1 MECMGTYLNPN
12 NDNFREFSVTGRYV
26 DKTMLIDALNTYCIP
41 DSEQKFVC
49 VSRPRRFGK
58 SIAGDVISAY
68 YSKGADSKELFAPYK
83 ISKTKDFETHL
94 NKYNVIAIDL
104 NAMYAK

>member
-1 MECMGTYLNPN
+1 MWYKIKQNWEIFFLMDFCLHAIMECMGTYLNPN

-68 YSKGADSKELFAPYK
+68 YFKRC
-83 ISKTKDFETHL
+83 
-94 NKYNVIAIDL
+94 
-104 NAMYAK
+104 